1 MCILPNPLCIP
12 IEAINIVIFLLLW
25 RIISMGH
32 YGHQLKRIKER
43 LEDLLE
49 SFNTGIDRLW
59 YRMTQKRLSQRGQLL
74 VGILLL
80 SFGQLFLYRI
90 AGLL

>member
-1 MCILPNPLCIP
+1 MCIIPNPFWIA
-12 IEAINIVIFLLLW
+12 IEVINIVIFLLLW

-32 YGHQLKRIKER
+32 YGPQLKRIKER
-43 LEDLLE
+43 SEDLLE
-49 SFNTGIDRLW
+49 FFNTGIDRLW

-74 VGILLL
+74 VGILFL
-80 SFGQLFLYRI
+80 SFGQLLLYRI